1 HSHNLF
7 LQEFIEL
14 GIVGFSILILLILFF
29 FQKLYSGMRTVP
41 KRFKFLLGAVFGGFG
56 GLLLQ
61 GLTDHLWF
69 DYSIV
74 LFFWCYVGL
83 GMAAVRVGMKMNER
97 EKGEMKR

>member
-1 HSHNLF
+1 
-7 LQEFIEL
+7 
-14 GIVGFSILILLILFF
+14 
-29 FQKLYSGMRTVP
+29 VP

-74 LFFWCYVGL
+74 LFFWCYIGL
-83 GMAAVRVGMKMNER
+83 GMAAVSVGMKMNER
-97 EKGEMKR
+97 ETEEYKR

>member
-1 HSHNLF
+1 
-7 LQEFIEL
+7 
-14 GIVGFSILILLILFF
+14 
-29 FQKLYSGMRTVP
+29 
-41 KRFKFLLGAVFGGFG
+41 
-56 GLLLQ
+56 LLLQ

-74 LFFWCYVGL
+74 LFFWCYIGL